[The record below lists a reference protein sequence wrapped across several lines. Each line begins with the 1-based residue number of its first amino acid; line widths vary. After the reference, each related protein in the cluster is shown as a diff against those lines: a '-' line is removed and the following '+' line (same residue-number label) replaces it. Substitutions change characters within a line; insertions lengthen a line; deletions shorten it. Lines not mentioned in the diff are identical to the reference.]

1 MSIIFSITGSIQPS
15 SFAFFETTEKNL
27 NELKTQ
33 EKYSSNHL
41 TPVLIDE
48 KGYLGTISNSFK
60 SQQEYQKAVDTG
72 KKSPLNANPGRQDT
86 AFLSPDKDI
95 LVLRGSVKFVNNYH
109 FPSLADNKEQ
119 KDLYVK
125 FIEKYK
131 AEFTLKDVV
140 TRYVK
145 NLVSGKIL
153 WRNKYGFDKTLFIDV
168 KGVKN
173 NQQFIFNCD
182 DVNLDFSKNLFNK
195 EEDNNNLNKL
205 VSLIVD
211 AIDKKDG
218 FIILNINYFINVG
231 FGATLYPSQS
241 FVESKEEN
249 KGKYL
254 AYQKIS
260 EGKQAIL
267 HSQKVGNAIRTIDT
281 WYEDGADAIPV
292 EVYGVLVTQRE
303 ARRPG
308 GKNSFFDYFEPKSFA
323 KFINSYEE
331 QKADDKHYMMA
342 MFIKGGVFGVN

>member
-1 MSIIFSITGSIQPS
+1 MAILFSVTGSIQPS

-27 NELKTQ
+27 KELQ
-33 EKYSSNHL
+33 EQKKYSSDKL
-41 TPVLIDE
+41 TPVLVDE

-60 SQQEYQKAVDTG
+60 SQQEYQKAVDSG
-72 KKSPLNANPGRQDT
+72 KKSPLNGNPGRQDT

-95 LVLRGSVKFVNNYH
+95 LVLRGSVKFINNYH

-119 KDLYVK
+119 KDLYKK

-131 AEFTLKDVV
+131 AEFSLKELV

-168 KGVKN
+168 KSQKN

-182 DVNLDFSKNLFNK
+182 DIEYDFDKNLFNTD
-195 EEDNNNLNKL
+195 EGNNNLNAL

-218 FIILNINYFINVG
+218 FVILNVNYFINVG
-231 FGATLYPSQS
+231 FGANLYPSQS
-241 FVESKEEN
+241 FVEDKDEN

-254 AYQKIS
+254 AYQQIPQ
-260 EGKQAIL
+260 GKQAIL
-267 HSQKVGNAIRTIDT
+267 HSQKVGNALRTIDT
-281 WYEDGADAIPV
+281 WYQEEADAIPV

-303 ARRPG
+303 ARRPS
-308 GKNSFFDYFEPKSFA
+308 GKNSFFDYFEPK
-323 KFINSYEE
+323 KFEAFVSNYEK
-331 QKADDKHYMMA
+331 QKTEDKHYIMS